1 MNDQQ
6 PVGLTK
12 GPGETP
18 HEFTFVS
25 PDREQTLK
33 VGEFITYDTEV
44 DGRERAVFSR
54 VTDRRPLRL
63 YPDAF
68 LADPNIDPDDVA
80 ALIGYHQLEHELF
93 EVTATVVGYYDDEL
107 GDFINPR
114 LPPRTGRSIYLAGD
128 EALTQVLAKKR
139 VGEVGAAYIGSL
151 LTREKD
157 AVRIALDLRAITS
170 THLAILAATGAG
182 KSYLAAVLLEE
193 MMKPFNRA
201 ATLIVDPHG
210 EYDTL
215 SEMMNH
221 EAFVEPPPVDASQP
235 TYRPEVRI
243 FRPGNVKVRVSA
255 LSIGDLY
262 YLLPN
267 LSERMEYLL
276 RRAYRDVREQ
286 SKKEKGDP
294 ERWTRA
300 ELHNRLRQLGE
311 GIGEAGDEG
320 DDRYAGTADALIW
333 RLESVLHHSV
343 IFDDFQHLD
352 LAELLHPGRCSVL
365 QLNEV
370 DEREQQ
376 VMVATLL
383 RRLFRARAQA
393 VTGQAGERDELYL
406 PYPAF
411 ILIEE
416 AHRFAPASA
425 SVVSTGILKQVLAEG
440 RKFGVAV
447 GLISQRPGKLDGDVL
462 SQCSTQFIMR
472 IVNPV
477 DQARVAESVETVGRE
492 LLREL
497 PALTKGQVIVA
508 GEAVNTPVL
517 CRVRTRHTR
526 HGAETRDA
534 PAEWM
539 SFFDEDEEA
548 RRERETAVPVEP
560 RKSRK
565 SKMFK

>member
-1 MNDQQ
+1 
-6 PVGLTK
+6 
-12 GPGETP
+12 
-18 HEFTFVS
+18 
-25 PDREQTLK
+25 
-33 VGEFITYDTEV
+33 
-44 DGRERAVFSR
+44 
-54 VTDRRPLRL
+54 
-63 YPDAF
+63 
-68 LADPNIDPDDVA
+68 
-80 ALIGYHQLEHELF
+80 
-93 EVTATVVGYYDDEL
+93 
-107 GDFINPR
+107 
-114 LPPRTGRSIYLAGD
+114 
-128 EALTQVLAKKR
+128 
-139 VGEVGAAYIGSL
+139 
-151 LTREKD
+151 
-157 AVRIALDLRAITS
+157 
-170 THLAILAATGAG
+170 
-182 KSYLAAVLLEE
+182 
-193 MMKPFNRA
+193 
-201 ATLIVDPHG
+201 
-210 EYDTL
+210 
-215 SEMMNH
+215 
-221 EAFVEPPPVDASQP
+221 
-235 TYRPEVRI
+235 
-243 FRPGNVKVRVSA
+243 
-255 LSIGDLY
+255 
-262 YLLPN
+262 LLPN

-276 RRAYRDVREQ
+276 RRAYRDVRER
-286 SKKEKGDP
+286 SKNDKGDP

-300 ELHNRLRQLGE
+300 ELQIRLRQLGE
-311 GIGEAGDEG
+311 GIGEADDES

-333 RLESVLHHSV
+333 RLASVLDHSV
-343 IFDDFQHLD
+343 IFDDFEHLH
-352 LAELLHPGRCSVL
+352 LAELLRPGRCSVL

-383 RRLFRARAQA
+383 RRLFRARAET
-393 VTGQAGERDELYL
+393 VKGQAGEGDELYL

-462 SQCSTQFIMR
+462 SQCSTQFMMR
-472 IVNPV
+472 IVNPM

-517 CRVRTRHTR
+517 CRVRKRHTR

-539 SFFDEDEEA
+539 SFFDENEQA
-548 RRERETAVPVEP
+548 RLERETALPADP
-560 RKSRK
+560 QKRRK

>member
-1 MNDQQ
+1 MNEQH
-6 PVGLTK
+6 PIGLTK

-25 PDREQTLK
+25 PDRAQVLK
-33 VGEFITYDTEV
+33 VGEFVAYRAEV
-44 DGRERAVFSR
+44 DGQERAILAR
-54 VTDRRPLRL
+54 VTNRRPLRL
-63 YPDAF
+63 YPDTF
-68 LADPNIDPDDVA
+68 LADPGINPDDVA
-80 ALIGYHQLEHELF
+80 ALIGYHQRGHELF
-93 EVTATVVGYYDDEL
+93 ELTATVIGYYDEEL

-114 LPPRTGRSIYLAGD
+114 LPPRTGHPIYLATD
-128 EALTQVLAKKR
+128 EDLAKVLTKKR
-139 VGEVGAAYIGSL
+139 PGEVGAAHIGSL
-151 LTREKD
+151 LSRDKD
-157 AVRIALDLRAITS
+157 RVPITLDLRAITS
-170 THLAILAATGAG
+170 THLAIIASTGAG
-182 KSYLAAVLLEE
+182 KSYLAAVLIEE
-193 MMKPFNRA
+193 MMKPNNRA
-201 ATLIVDPHG
+201 AVLIVDPHG

-215 SEMMNH
+215 AEMMNH
-221 EAFVEPPPVDASQP
+221 KAFVEQLPDDTLQP
-235 TYRPEVRI
+235 TYRPEVKI
-243 FRPGNVKVRVSA
+243 FKPGDVKVRVSA
-255 LSIGDLY
+255 LTLSDLY

-286 SKKEKGDP
+286 SKKDKGDP
-294 ERWTRA
+294 ERWTA
-300 ELHNRLRQLGE
+300 VELRIRLRQLGE
-311 GIGEAGDEG
+311 GDGEDAEG

-333 RLESVLHHSV
+333 RLESVLDHSI
-343 IFDDFQHLD
+343 IFDDFQHLN
-352 LAELLHPGRCSVL
+352 LAELFRPGRCSVL

-383 RRLFRARAQA
+383 RRLFRARTRT
-393 VTGQAGERDELYL
+393 VKGQVGEGDELYL

-411 ILIEE
+411 VLIEE
-416 AHRFAPASA
+416 AHRFAPASGDA
-425 SVVSTGILKQVLAEG
+425 VSTGILKQVLAEG

-462 SQCSTQFIMR
+462 SQCNTQFILR

-477 DQARVAESVETVGRE
+477 DQARVAESVETVGRD

-497 PALTKGQVIVA
+497 PALTKGQAIIA

-534 PAEWM
+534 PAEWTR
-539 SFFDEDEEA
+539 FFEA
-548 RRERETAVPVEP
+548 KEQNRRERETALPLQP
-560 RKSRK
+560 QRDQRT
-565 SKMFK
+565 KMFK

>member
-1 MNDQQ
+1 MNEQH
-6 PVGLTK
+6 PIGLTK

-25 PDREQTLK
+25 PDRGQVLK
-33 VGEFITYDTEV
+33 ASEFVAYRAEI
-44 DGRERAVFSR
+44 DGQERAILAR
-54 VTDRRPLRL
+54 VTNRCPLRL
-63 YPDAF
+63 YPDTF
-68 LADPNIDPDDVA
+68 LADPNINPDDVA
-80 ALIGYHQLEHELF
+80 ALVGYHQRGHELF
-93 EVTATVVGYYDDEL
+93 ELTATVIGYYDETL

-114 LPPRTGRSIYLAGD
+114 LPPRTGRPIYLASD
-128 EALTQVLAKKR
+128 EELGRVLTKKR
-139 VGEVGAAYIGSL
+139 PGEVGAAHIGSL
-151 LTREKD
+151 LSRDKD
-157 AVRIALDLRAITS
+157 RVPVTLDLRPITS
-170 THLAILAATGAG
+170 THLAIIASTGAG
-182 KSYLAAVLLEE
+182 KSYLAAVLTEE
-193 MMKPFNRA
+193 MMKPNNRA
-201 ATLIVDPHG
+201 AILVVDPHG

-215 SEMMNH
+215 AEMMNH
-221 EAFVEPPPVDASQP
+221 EAFVEQPPGDTLRP
-235 TYRPEVRI
+235 TYRPEVQI
-243 FRPGNVKVRVSA
+243 FRPGDVKVRASA
-255 LSIGDLY
+255 LTIGDLY

-286 SKKEKGDP
+286 SKKDKGDA
-294 ERWTRA
+294 ERWTPA
-300 ELHNRLRQLGE
+300 ELRIRLRRLGE
-311 GIGEAGDEG
+311 GGDEESEG

-333 RLESVLHHSV
+333 RLESVLDHSI

-352 LAELLHPGRCSVL
+352 LAELFRPGRCSVL

-383 RRLFRARAQA
+383 RRLFRARTQTAK
-393 VTGQAGERDELYL
+393 GQVDEGDELYL

-411 ILIEE
+411 VLIEE
-416 AHRFAPASA
+416 AHRFAPASGD
-425 SVVSTGILKQVLAEG
+425 VVSTGILKQVLAEG

-462 SQCSTQFIMR
+462 SQCNTQFILR

-477 DQARVAESVETVGRE
+477 DQARVAESVETVGRD

-508 GEAVNTPVL
+508 GEAVNTPLL
-517 CRVRTRHTR
+517 CRVRTRYTR

-534 PAEWM
+534 PADWARYFEP
-539 SFFDEDEEA
+539 EEQS
-548 RRERETAVPVEP
+548 RRERETALPAQPQHRGE
-560 RKSRK
+560 